1 MTMFNLLRRAF
12 NQAGTEDA
20 APRLFST
27 GEGRRVYAIG
37 DVHGRRDL
45 LVELMRRIVADTEAR
60 GPVPE
65 LRLVMLGDLVDRGA
79 DSAGVVDLVMDMASD
94 WPGMECLMGN
104 HEEMF
109 LFALHG
115 DGRGVDLFRRV
126 GREALLSYGIAP
138 SLIDEGE
145 EGDLYA
151 AMLDHVPEAH
161 RDFLADRPNSLV
173 IGDYLFVHA
182 GIKPGVPLEDQDG
195 RDMRWIRAPFL
206 KSRVEHPYMVI
217 HGHSITE
224 EVDIRPNRIGIDTG
238 AYASECLT
246 AIGLEGTERW
256 FLSTC

>member
-1 MTMFNLLRRAF
+1 MFDLLRRAF

-45 LVELMRRIVADTEAR
+45 LVELLRLIVADSEAR
-60 GPVPE
+60 EPVRE
-65 LRLVMLGDLVDRGA
+65 LRLVMLGDLVDRGLE
-79 DSAGVVDLVMDMASD
+79 SAGVVDLVMDMAAD
-94 WPGMECLMGN
+94 WPGMDCLMGN

-109 LFALHG
+109 LVALQG
-115 DGRGVDLFRRV
+115 EGRGVDLFRRV

-138 SLIDEGE
+138 TLIDEGE
-145 EGDLYA
+145 EDALYA
-151 AMLDHVPEAH
+151 AMLEHVPEAH
-161 RDFLADRPNSLV
+161 RDFLAALPNSIV

-182 GIKPGVPLEDQDG
+182 GIKPGVALEDQDS
-195 RDMRWIRAPFL
+195 RDMRWIRAAFL
-206 KSRVEHPYMVI
+206 KSRVAHPYMVI
-217 HGHSITE
+217 HGHSISE

-238 AYASECLT
+238 AYASERLT

-256 FLSTC
+256 FLST